1 MPSLGKPVVLMRYA
15 TKRTE
20 ALETD
25 TMKLLRTNKELI
37 KLETIR
43 LLEDHTAY
51 ETVRKT
57 DNPLEKGQASLQIKQ
72 AIYNWHESI

>member
-20 ALETD
+20 VLETD

-51 ETVRKT
+51 ETVRKAG
-57 DNPLEKGQASLQIKQ
+57 NPLEKGQASLQIQQ
-72 AIYNWHESI
+72 ANLQLA

>member
-1 MPSLGKPVVLMRYA
+1 MRYA
-15 TKRTE
+15 TKRAE

-25 TMKLLRTNKELI
+25 TMKLLGTNKELI

-57 DNPLEKGQASLQIKQ
+57 DNPLEKGPASLHDTTSDLQL
-72 AIYNWHESI
+72 A